1 MPQVPLVLHRQSR
14 KSIECRHRSVPVGS
28 FLKSGKAVASLVSII
43 CVKWKLKDLLIP
55 MKCLKTRSVYPQEW
69 HTILCKS
76 YTWKN
81 IQSPDTSR
89 SKKKKKAIFT
99 VYCCDRWQSGRN
111 LHCSRFHQWGDEP
124 LLCLA
129 RTEGDSW
136 PQLEPLNAM
145 SYYCWSSE
153 AGQEFSSLLHFYHS
167 LLHSN
172 FLVADTTSNHSSSIS
187 IITSKNIHSLHCW
200 L

>member
-1 MPQVPLVLHRQSR
+1 MKTERFTHSH
-14 KSIECRHRSVPVGS
+14 E
-28 FLKSGKAVASLVSII
+28 VSQNE
-43 CVKWKLKDLLIP
+43 
-55 MKCLKTRSVYPQEW
+55 KCLSPRVAHNSVQKLHMEK
-69 HTILCKS
+69 HTV
-76 YTWKN
+76 
-81 IQSPDTSR
+81 SR
-89 SKKKKKAIFT
+89 YKQVKKKKKKAIFT